1 MLRFLR
7 FLCWEWGC
15 MEDSNPKYHPLSFV
29 DIVIFLHQFLFP
41 PGVARLGSQPLN
53 SPPPICGLGRLSC
66 CDQCFA
72 LFTRS
77 TYPPHRGKVLVRYRQ
92 PPPPLMLT
100 CQELGRT
107 QPLNH
112 GPFPGWGRLAWVR
125 WVRSGGVNYGVPT
138 SVPRIRS
145 TN

>member
-1 MLRFLR
+1 
-7 FLCWEWGC
+7 

-92 PPPPLMLT
+92 PPPPMLT

-112 GPFPGWGRLAWVR
+112 GPFPGWGIRNVTEPLF
-125 WVRSGGVNYGVPT
+125 SLCCTSTVNLQIFNKT
-138 SVPRIRS
+138 LTQIRFLC
-145 TN
+145 